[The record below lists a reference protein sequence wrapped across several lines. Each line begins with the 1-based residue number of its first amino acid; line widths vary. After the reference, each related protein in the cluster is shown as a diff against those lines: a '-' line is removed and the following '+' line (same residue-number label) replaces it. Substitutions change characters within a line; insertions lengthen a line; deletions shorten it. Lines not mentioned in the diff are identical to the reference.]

1 MYRVKEGIIG
11 SAIGDALGI
20 SSKGKDRLY
29 LLDNPVLKMSGD
41 IKRGIPKGA
50 WGDSTSI
57 LVATMNAINKK
68 GINYNYIAENCVSWF
83 TSSKF
88 CSVSES
94 FGIDDVTLNSL
105 LRFTNRKIAANICG
119 SDSFESN
126 TNSSLKMML
135 PVAFYVNAK
144 KCKEEETY
152 EIIKNVTQIICSHE
166 ISICAN
172 YIYVYY
178 ILFLLN
184 GNNKYAAIKK
194 LRQVDY
200 SMFDDSTLEYFSR
213 ILIGNIYELDIDEI
227 KSTSF
232 IVDTLESV
240 LWCFIKSDNLK
251 DCLTA
256 TANIG
261 DDTSTIGS
269 LAGSIGGIYYGTN
282 KIPKDWTENLR
293 KKEYLTELS
302 EDYERYLRLL
312 SYNQ

>member
-29 LLDNPVLKMSGD
+29 LLDNPVLKMSGN
-41 IKRGIPKGA
+41 IKIGVPKGA

-57 LVATMNAINKK
+57 MIATMNAINKK
-68 GINYNYIAENCVSWF
+68 GIDYNFIAENCVSWF
-83 TSSKF
+83 TASKF

-94 FGIDDVTLNSL
+94 FGIDEITLNAL
-105 LRFTNRKIAANICG
+105 LMFTNRKIDATICG
-119 SDSFESN
+119 NDNFESN

-135 PVAFYVNAK
+135 PIAFYVNANK
-144 KCKEEETY
+144 SKDKEIY
-152 EIIKNVTQIICSHE
+152 DIVKNATQIICSNE
-166 ISICAN
+166 VSICAN

-178 ILFLLN
+178 LLFLLN

-200 SMFDDSTLEYFSR
+200 SMFDDSVLEYFSR

-240 LWCFIKSDNLK
+240 LWCFLKSDNLK
-251 DCLTA
+251 DCLIA

-261 DDTSTIGS
+261 DDTSTIGA

-282 KIPKDWTENLR
+282 KIPKDWTDNLR

-312 SYNQ
+312 SYK